1 MGRPR
6 HLRKK
11 TPPNRLN
18 RVSNSLGGDAPLLS
32 HLLELRTRLIR
43 AMLGVIVVFLPLAF
57 FAQPIFSYLAGPLLA
72 QMPAGTSM
80 IATEVAAPFLTPF
93 KLAMLLAVVIAM
105 PWVLYQIWAFVA
117 PGLYKSEQRL
127 AVPLLLSSSL
137 LFYLG
142 IAFAYFVVFPL
153 IFGFLVSVAP
163 EGVAVMTDIS
173 RYLDFVIKLFL
184 AFGAAFETPVAIVLM
199 VWAGFTTPGALKQK
213 RPYVLVAVFTLGM
226 LLTPPDIVSQTLLA
240 LPAYILFEIG
250 IIAAQILVPGSREVD
265 AQRQAEKKQQDSG

>member
-1 MGRPR
+1 
-6 HLRKK
+6 
-11 TPPNRLN
+11 
-18 RVSNSLGGDAPLLS
+18 VSETLGGDAPLLS
-32 HLLELRTRLIR
+32 HLLELRGRLIR
-43 AMLGVIVVFLPLAF
+43 AMAGVLLVFLPLAF
-57 FAQPIFSYLAGPLLA
+57 FAQEIFSYLAVPLLA

-93 KLAMLLAVVIAM
+93 KLAMLLAVVLSM
-105 PWVLYQIWAFVA
+105 PWILYQVWAFVA

-127 AVPLLLSSSL
+127 AVPLLLSSTL

-142 IAFAYFVVFPL
+142 MAFAYFVVFPL

-199 VWAGFTTPGALKQK
+199 VWAGFTTPGQLKAK
-213 RPYVLVAVFTLGM
+213 RPYVLVAVFVIGM

-250 IIAAQILVPGSREVD
+250 IIAARMLVPGSKQVDEQIKAGERE
-265 AQRQAEKKQQDSG
+265 

>member
-173 RYLDFVIKLFL
+173 RYLDFVIKLL
-184 AFGAAFETPVAIVLM
+184 
-199 VWAGFTTPGALKQK
+199 
-213 RPYVLVAVFTLGM
+213 
-226 LLTPPDIVSQTLLA
+226 
-240 LPAYILFEIG
+240 
-250 IIAAQILVPGSREVD
+250 
-265 AQRQAEKKQQDSG
+265 